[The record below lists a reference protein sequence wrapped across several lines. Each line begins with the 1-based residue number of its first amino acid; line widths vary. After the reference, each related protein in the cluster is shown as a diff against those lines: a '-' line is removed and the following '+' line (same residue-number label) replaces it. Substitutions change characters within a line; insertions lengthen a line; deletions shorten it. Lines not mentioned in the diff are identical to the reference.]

1 MIKIDFSLL
10 HPSTPQPLH
19 MKTIVGL
26 GNPGAEY
33 AATRHN
39 VGWWLMDVLQQ
50 EWRFTKFRR
59 DGNAVTAE
67 GRFEDQ
73 DVLLIKP
80 LTYMNRSGAAIGRL
94 LLEPEFK
101 PVEDLLIVVDDVA
114 LPIGRARIRARGS
127 AGGHNG
133 LKSVEAVLRSQEYAR
148 LRIGVDEAPPGID
161 RVDWVL
167 GTFAADEETEVRNL
181 LPKLVVVTGTWLASG
196 VDEASRRLGTD
207 N

>member
-1 MIKIDFSLL
+1 
-10 HPSTPQPLH
+10 
-19 MKTIVGL
+19 MKVIVGL

-39 VGWWLMDVLQQ
+39 VGWWFLDLLQQ
-50 EWRFTKFRR
+50 EWRCTKFRR

-73 DVLLIKP
+73 DVLLVKP
-80 LTYMNRSGAAIGRL
+80 TTYMNRSGSAVARL
-94 LLEPEFK
+94 LLEPEFR
-101 PVEDLLIVVDDVA
+101 VTDDLLVVVDDVA
-114 LPIGRARIRARGS
+114 LPIGRARIRPRGT

-133 LKSVEAVLRSQEYAR
+133 LKSIEASLRSQEYPR

-161 RVDWVL
+161 RADWVL
-167 GTFAADEETEVRNL
+167 GTFAPEEEEAVRNL
-181 LPKLVVVTGTWLASG
+181 LPKLVTVTGTWINAG
-196 VDEASRRLGTD
+196 VEEASRRLGSG

>member
-1 MIKIDFSLL
+1 
-10 HPSTPQPLH
+10 
-19 MKTIVGL
+19 MKVIVGL

-39 VGWWLMDVLQQ
+39 VGWWFLDLLQQ
-50 EWRFTKFRR
+50 EWRCTKFRR

-73 DVLLIKP
+73 DVLLVKP
-80 LTYMNRSGAAIGRL
+80 QTYMNRSGSAVARL
-94 LLEPEFK
+94 LYDPEIR
-101 PVEDLLIVVDDVA
+101 VAEDLLVVVDDVA
-114 LPIGRARIRARGS
+114 LPIGRARIRPRGT

-133 LKSVEAVLRSQEYAR
+133 LKSIEASLRSQDYPR

-161 RVDWVL
+161 RADWVL
-167 GTFAADEETEVRNL
+167 GTFAPEEEEAVRNL
-181 LPKLVVVTGTWLASG
+181 LPKLVTVAGTWITAG
-196 VDEASRRLGTD
+196 VEEASRRLGSG